1 MYAVGFTQGINPM
14 GNDGLQRL
22 NHKSPNG
29 IMKELQVMRKVV
41 SEIYIM
47 PDFTQ
52 EMCEMTN
59 NQLWIYCMNHYR
71 MHIRGD
77 SITIKY

>member
-1 MYAVGFTQGINPM
+1 MYAVGFTCGINPM
-14 GNDGLQRL
+14 GNDGLHKL
-22 NHKSPNG
+22 HHKSAKG
-29 IMKELQVMRKVV
+29 IMQELTVMRKVV

-52 EMCEMTN
+52 KMCEMN
-59 NQLWIYCMNHYR
+59 NATLWSHCMNNYL

-77 SITIKY
+77 SIRIKF